1 MDQAI
6 AQWRRSKFDP
16 TLPLARRGEVD
27 AEFEKS
33 LAWFRAL
40 QASQVAASNVSD
52 MLQRASAADT
62 DSGVRVIGFRLQQAL
77 NELERLATDF
87 DPRLRSLMVEAIAKL
102 RPFAV
107 GNDSVPALRR
117 REIVSIVEGTKL
129 LSENAELSKSL
140 TAKVAGLTVAASKDI
155 ADANAKALSVLRFST
170 WVLVIAVILSLISS
184 VLIGWLYVG
193 RNVVAR
199 LTTLSGAMRA
209 IVGGRRD
216 IAIPARGSDEIAEMA
231 RAVEV
236 FRDNA
241 IALDQLMAEQE
252 QAAVRLEKVVEERT
266 HELSQSVAELR
277 ALGEV
282 TQAVTSTL
290 DLQTVL
296 TTIVAKATQ
305 LSGTEAGAIYVFD
318 EAKREFQLR
327 ATCGMSEE
335 LIAAISDPHV
345 ALSSAV
351 GGLAEH
357 GRPVQTADLR
367 NESPSTV
374 NDLIMKAGYRAR
386 LLVPLIHAEEIVGA
400 LAVRR
405 MEPGEFPKQT
415 VALLQTFA
423 AQSALAIQNAR
434 LFSDLASAR
443 DAADAANQTK
453 SSFLANM
460 SHELR
465 TPLNAIIGLT
475 EMLVSN
481 AARFGTDKALE
492 PLRRV
497 NRAGTHLLGLI
508 NQVLDL
514 SKIEAGKLELNLE
527 SVSITPLVEEVVGT
541 ARSLA
546 EQNKNRLSVECPRD
560 LPPIDADAMRL
571 RQILLNLLSNAC
583 KFTKDGEICLRATP
597 IQHEGRQVIEF
608 SVADTGIG
616 MTPDQMT
623 RLFEEFSQAD
633 ATTARHYGGTGLGLA
648 ITRRLCQLMGGD
660 VTVASEP
667 GKGSTF
673 TVRLPFAAS
682 HTVDTSAHPAGEASP
697 VESGR
702 DCVLVI
708 DDDPT
713 ARDLISDHLR
723 QAGFSV
729 ITAAGGREGLKLAKE
744 RHPIA
749 ITLDVVMPDIDGWT
763 VLSALRGDPALADIP
778 VVMATIV
785 DERRQGATLG
795 ASGYLTKPVDRD
807 KLVDLMRRY
816 RAREGLT
823 RVLVVE
829 DDITQREHLR
839 SWLEPQHWRL
849 SEAENGRVALDRL
862 REGEPDV
869 IILDLMMPEMDGFQ
883 LVAEIQK
890 HSTWRR
896 IPVIV
901 LTARDLSKEDRER
914 LNSGIETILMKG
926 TFTATDLIERVRQVT
941 GKQHELQKV
950 PEVAS

>member
-1 MDQAI
+1 MERIVAAAPALLTAANQAEKNKRSEEITSDEGALYALLASLRAAGVESSVIQGLEADVKRLTDNLTGLDALVNNRLLVGEQKKNLLSDAVQAEAAVQQLLAPWSAVMDQAI

-62 DSGVRVIGFRLQQAL
+62 DSSVRVIGFRLQQAL

-107 GNDSVPALRR
+107 GDDSVPALRR

-241 IALDQLMAEQE
+241 IALDQFMAEQE

-335 LIAAISDPHV
+335 LIAAISDQHA

-367 NESPSTV
+367 NESAVHGQRPHHESG
-374 NDLIMKAGYRAR
+374 LSR
-386 LLVPLIHAEEIVGA
+386 PL
-400 LAVRR
+400 
-405 MEPGEFPKQT
+405 
-415 VALLQTFA
+415 
-423 AQSALAIQNAR
+423 
-434 LFSDLASAR
+434 
-443 DAADAANQTK
+443 
-453 SSFLANM
+453 
-460 SHELR
+460 
-465 TPLNAIIGLT
+465 
-475 EMLVSN
+475 
-481 AARFGTDKALE
+481 
-492 PLRRV
+492 
-497 NRAGTHLLGLI
+497 
-508 NQVLDL
+508 
-514 SKIEAGKLELNLE
+514 
-527 SVSITPLVEEVVGT
+527 
-541 ARSLA
+541 
-546 EQNKNRLSVECPRD
+546 
-560 LPPIDADAMRL
+560 
-571 RQILLNLLSNAC
+571 
-583 KFTKDGEICLRATP
+583 
-597 IQHEGRQVIEF
+597 
-608 SVADTGIG
+608 
-616 MTPDQMT
+616 
-623 RLFEEFSQAD
+623 
-633 ATTARHYGGTGLGLA
+633 
-648 ITRRLCQLMGGD
+648 
-660 VTVASEP
+660 
-667 GKGSTF
+667 
-673 TVRLPFAAS
+673 AAS
-682 HTVDTSAHPAGEASP
+682 H
-697 VESGR
+697 
-702 DCVLVI
+702 
-708 DDDPT
+708 
-713 ARDLISDHLR
+713 
-723 QAGFSV
+723 
-729 ITAAGGREGLKLAKE
+729 
-744 RHPIA
+744 
-749 ITLDVVMPDIDGWT
+749 
-763 VLSALRGDPALADIP
+763 
-778 VVMATIV
+778 
-785 DERRQGATLG
+785 
-795 ASGYLTKPVDRD
+795 
-807 KLVDLMRRY
+807 
-816 RAREGLT
+816 
-823 RVLVVE
+823 
-829 DDITQREHLR
+829 
-839 SWLEPQHWRL
+839 
-849 SEAENGRVALDRL
+849 
-862 REGEPDV
+862 
-869 IILDLMMPEMDGFQ
+869 
-883 LVAEIQK
+883 
-890 HSTWRR
+890 
-896 IPVIV
+896 
-901 LTARDLSKEDRER
+901 
-914 LNSGIETILMKG
+914 
-926 TFTATDLIERVRQVT
+926 
-941 GKQHELQKV
+941 
-950 PEVAS
+950 